1 MEETIIQQERP
12 VEHVGAP
19 MAHSPAAGAPID
31 THGIGTVEHGAAQVS
46 SLYGLIAEFETPE
59 ELIKACE
66 TARDAGY
73 KKMDS
78 YTPFPVEALSEA
90 MGFRD
95 DRVPWITLGAA
106 VCGCVGGFTFV
117 MWAVTQAYVFNIG
130 GRPLY
135 SWPQWIVPTFEMTIL
150 SAALIGIGSMLGLNG
165 LPQPYHPIFNAPG
178 FERASTDRFF
188 LCLES
193 ADPKFDRVQ
202 TRALLDSM
210 HPLTVSE
217 VEN

>member
-1 MEETIIQQERP
+1 MTETAIQQGRP
-12 VEHVGAP
+12 IEHVGAP
-19 MAHSPAAGAPID
+19 VVHNAILHGAAGAAERE
-31 THGIGTVEHGAAQVS
+31 VVAVS
-46 SLYGLIAEFETPE
+46 SIYGLISEYETPE
-59 ELIKACE
+59 ELVAACE
-66 TARDAGY
+66 AARDAGY

-78 YTPFPVEALSEA
+78 FTPFPVEALAEA
-90 MGFRD
+90 MGFHD
-95 DRVPWITLGAA
+95 MRVPWITLAAA
-106 VCGCVGGFTFV
+106 VGGCVGGFLFV

-150 SAALIGIGSMLGLNG
+150 SAALNGVGAMFWLNG
-165 LPQPYHPIFNAPG
+165 LPELYHPVFNAPG

-188 LCLES
+188 LCIE
-193 ADPKFDRVQ
+193 AKDPLFDRVR
-202 TRALLDSM
+202 TRELLQNT